1 MNQSIENRTSPRYRV
16 YLQVEVNGL
25 ELTATNIGIEL
36 MANNISAYG
45 MQISCPAF
53 LIGRIQKLT
62 DQGQF
67 DVAIR
72 LPVEGTPARA
82 NAQAMYD
89 SEIGEEHLIGLQ
101 LVDLEDSEKRK
112 LDTYLQQLADKNAP
126 TVD

>member
-1 MNQSIENRTSPRYRV
+1 MNQSPENRTSPRYRV

-36 MANNISAYG
+36 TANNISAYG

-53 LIGRIQKLT
+53 LMGRIRKLM

-72 LPVEGTPARA
+72 VPVEGTPAKV

-101 LVDLEDSEKRK
+101 LIDLEESEKTK
-112 LDTYLQQLADKNAP
+112 IDTYLQELANKNAP
-126 TVD
+126 TVE

>member
-1 MNQSIENRTSPRYRV
+1 MEHRTSPRYRV

-36 MANNISAYG
+36 TANNISAYG

-53 LIGRIQKLT
+53 LIGRIQKLM

-72 LPVEGTPARA
+72 LPVEGTPARVS
-82 NAQAMYD
+82 AQAMYD
-89 SEIGEEHLIGLQ
+89 SEVGEEHLIGLQ
-101 LVDLEDSEKRK
+101 LTDLKESEKNK
-112 LDTYLQQLADKNAP
+112 LDAYLQELADKNAP
-126 TVD
+126 VVN

>member
-45 MQISCPAF
+45 MQITCPAF

-67 DVAIR
+67 DNSIR
-72 LPVEGTPARA
+72 LPVEGTPARV

-112 LDTYLQQLADKNAP
+112 LDAYLQQLAEKNAP
-126 TVD
+126 IVD